1 MKLSLYEDGIEE
13 AYVVFSKQPGVN
25 DSWFSADRVIRSH
38 PWDIKQLQY
47 AAFVQ
52 GETTYAD
59 HPNPVRLRWS
69 IAEQGINSNDRASM

>member
-1 MKLSLYEDGIEE
+1 MKLSLYDDGAEV
-13 AYVVFSKQPGVN
+13 AHVVFSKQPGVN

-38 PWDIKQLQY
+38 PWDVKQLEN

-59 HPNPVRLRWS
+59 YPNAVRLRWI
-69 IAEQGINSNDRASM
+69 IAEQAINSNDRASM